1 MLLKPSLS
9 LAEARYLLSGRYL
22 EHLAKTPAQFHR
34 STILPKWL
42 QISWVRPTI
51 DWQEMS
57 VNDHGYKLSIIMPR
71 GKRDVSLGLADA
83 LGPEVPWEPGHP
95 PRQFTAQRGRIFAT
109 VRNVLIKEGFALSAA
124 ITKRKLNAMAHV
136 KEIYVVPFRSCL
148 NAPYVEGQFVSAAE
162 KEALLLAAV
171 EEVLWEALLL
181 PFSAILGS
189 FTKMLSVDFMCK
201 HGPKRNIKMQL
212 QFRQRS
218 VSSPPGEEASY
229 FFLLRLRKLLQ
240 AE

>member
-1 MLLKPSLS
+1 M
-9 LAEARYLLSGRYL
+9 AEARYLLSGEKW

-34 STILPKWL
+34 STILPLHL

-57 VNDHGYKLSIIMPR
+57 VNRYLYKLSIIMPR
-71 GKRDVSLGLADA
+71 GKRDVSLGKWFA

-95 PRQFTAQRGRIFAT
+95 PRQFDHGRGRIFAT
-109 VRNVLIKEGFALSAA
+109 VRNVLIKEGFLADAA

-136 KEIYVVPFRSCL
+136 KEITAQPFRSCL
-148 NAPYVEGQFVSAAE
+148 NAPYVEGQFVSALS

-171 EEVLWEALLL
+171 EEVLWEVFYVV
-181 PFSAILGS
+181 FSAILGS
-189 FTKMLSVDFMCK
+189 FTKMLSVDFTAADTTQK
-201 HGPKRNIKMQL
+201 EYKMQL

-218 VSSPPGEEASY
+218 VLLPSSGRRGFL
-229 FFLLRLRKLLQ
+229 FFYYVYVNYCVS
-240 AE
+240 